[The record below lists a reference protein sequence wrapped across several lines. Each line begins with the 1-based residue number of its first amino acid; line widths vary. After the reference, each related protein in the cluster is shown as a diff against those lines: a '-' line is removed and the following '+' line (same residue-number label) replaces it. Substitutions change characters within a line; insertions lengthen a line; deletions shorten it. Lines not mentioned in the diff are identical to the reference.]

1 MWNTTSII
9 NERICCFGDFG
20 SLSPVLN
27 AAGGGWC
34 INRHHC
40 SADATTQQP
49 VPSRKQQPV
58 PSQKSNTCDLYEKT
72 HPARDWC
79 LKTSKLLDATSSVAF
94 VFRLRPAAS
103 ALYESSHIWPFSNIS
118 LVSLFSPF
126 HPSDH
131 KSPGAV
137 SLTHN
142 GRLSCAHHFSAMVFR
157 KVAVASRPCAH
168 FRRGTPSHP
177 LPIFG
182 QERSGVS
189 TRRGILLST

>member
-1 MWNTTSII
+1 MS
-9 NERICCFGDFG
+9 EFV
-20 SLSPVLN
+20 VLGISGRCPRCWTLQ
-27 AAGGGWC
+27 AE
-34 INRHHC
+34 
-40 SADATTQQP
+40 ADASTGITAAQMQQHN
-49 VPSRKQQPV
+49 SLFHHAKQQPV